1 MIREPGD
8 LPARAQPK
16 AAGGAAGEDTMTERF
31 SAAAI
36 TATKPRSEVAAAAT
50 VALVAGLGLLFTM
63 GFAHPELLH
72 NAAHDWRHSMSF
84 PCH

>member
-1 MIREPGD
+1 M
-8 LPARAQPK
+8 K
-16 AAGGAAGEDTMTERF
+16 
-31 SAAAI
+31 
-36 TATKPRSEVAAAAT
+36 TKTQAAT
-50 VALVAGLGLLFTM
+50 ADAVMLPVAVPAARRDAVTAASVALVAGLMLVFTV

>member
-1 MIREPGD
+1 MT
-8 LPARAQPK
+8 
-16 AAGGAAGEDTMTERF
+16 TMTRATA
-31 SAAAI
+31 SAA
-36 TATKPRSEVAAAAT
+36 TARSQVLTAAA
-50 VALVAGLGLLFTM
+50 VAFLAGLGLVFTM

>member
-1 MIREPGD
+1 MTTTTIR
-8 LPARAQPK
+8 AT
-16 AAGGAAGEDTMTERF
+16 GGATAKTRSDVLT
-31 SAAAI
+31 AAL
-36 TATKPRSEVAAAAT
+36 VAM
-50 VALVAGLGLLFTM
+50 VAGLGLVFTV

>member
-1 MIREPGD
+1 MNTT
-8 LPARAQPK
+8 LN
-16 AAGGAAGEDTMTERF
+16 
-31 SAAAI
+31 SAASSAVKVKSDVR
-36 TATKPRSEVAAAAT
+36 TA
-50 VALVAGLGLLFTM
+50 ALLALIAGIGLVFTT

>member
-1 MIREPGD
+1 MTTVTRT
-8 LPARAQPK
+8 PA
-16 AAGGAAGEDTMTERF
+16 
-31 SAAAI
+31 
-36 TATKPRSEVAAAAT
+36 AAAAT
-50 VALVAGLGLLFTM
+50 PRSQALAAAAVAFLTGLGLMVTM

>member
-1 MIREPGD
+1 MQTTTVRTSSAVHGRGAV
-8 LPARAQPK
+8 LAA
-16 AAGGAAGEDTMTERF
+16 AFTALLAGGM
-31 SAAAI
+31 
-36 TATKPRSEVAAAAT
+36 
-50 VALVAGLGLLFTM
+50 LVFTM